1 MEILQEIK
9 GYNKIKV
16 SYTKPQIVEEK
27 EAEFL
32 EEQIRTKP
40 PIEEDSNDEK
50 IQ

>member
-1 MEILQEIK
+1 MEVLQEIN
-9 GYNKIKV
+9 GYGEVKV
-16 SYTKPQIVEEK
+16 TYSKPKIVEEK
-27 EAEFL
+27 NTEFL